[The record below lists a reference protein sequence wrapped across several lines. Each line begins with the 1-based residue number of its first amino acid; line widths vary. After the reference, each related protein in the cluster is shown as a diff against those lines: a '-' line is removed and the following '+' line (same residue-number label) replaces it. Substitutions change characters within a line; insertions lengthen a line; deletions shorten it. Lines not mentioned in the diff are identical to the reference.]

1 MATMQPQMSTGSA
14 WHHTVN
20 TVGDMGQQ
28 HAGPNGAIAMKGGRR
43 QQSKRQRQQSK
54 RQRQQSR
61 KQRQQSRKQ
70 RQSRQRGGRK

>member
-43 QQSKRQRQQSK
+43 QQSKRQ
-54 RQRQQSR
+54 QRQQSR
-61 KQRQQSRKQ
+61 RQQSRKHRQ
-70 RQSRQRGGRK
+70 QSRKHRQSRQRGGRK

>member
-43 QQSKRQRQQSK
+43 QQRQQSK
-54 RQRQQSR
+54 RQRQ
-61 KQRQQSRKQ
+61 QRQQSRKQ
-70 RQSRQRGGRK
+70 RQSRRHRQSRQRGGRK